1 MKETL
6 DLLRT
11 RRSVVAKVMVP
22 PGPNAEQL
30 ETLLEIAAR
39 VPDHGKLV
47 PWRFVIFE
55 GDARARFGDVLAK
68 RFAELNGDADEDQIA
83 LEAGRFTRAP
93 VVICVVSR
101 TAPHPKVPEWEQV
114 LSAGAVCQNLLIA
127 SSAMGF
133 ASQWITEWYAFDDV
147 TRAAIGLETDEKVAG
162 FVYIASAAEPP
173 GERARPVLGEVVS
186 HWTGEH

>member
-22 PGPNAEQL
+22 PGPSAEQL

-55 GDARARFGDVLAK
+55 GDARARFGDVLAR
-68 RFAELNGDADEDQIA
+68 RFAELNGDADEEQIA

-133 ASQWITEWYAFDDV
+133 ASQWITEWYAFDEV
-147 TRAAIGLETDEKVAG
+147 TRAAIGLGDDEKVAG
-162 FVYIASAAEPP
+162 FIYIASASEPP
-173 GERARPVLGEVVS
+173 GERARPVLDDVVS
-186 HWTGEH
+186 RWTGEH

>member
-1 MKETL
+1 MKDTL
-6 DLLRT
+6 ELLRA
-11 RRSVVAKVMVP
+11 RRSVVAKAMVP
-22 PGPNAEQL
+22 PGPDAEQL
-30 ETLLEIAAR
+30 AVLLEIAAR
-39 VPDHGKLV
+39 VPDHGKLT

-55 GDARARFGDVLAK
+55 GEARERFGEILSE
-68 RFAELNGDADEDQIA
+68 RFAELNPDAGDPEIA
-83 LEAGRFTRAP
+83 AEAARFLRAP

-133 ASQWITEWYAFDDV
+133 ASQWITEWYAFDEN
-147 TRAAIGLETDEKVAG
+147 TRAAIGLEPHEKVAG

-173 GERARPVLGEVVS
+173 GERARPVMSDVVS
-186 HWTGEH
+186 RWAG

>member
-6 DLLRT
+6 DLLRS
-11 RRSVVAKVMVP
+11 RRSVVAKAMVP
-22 PGPNAEQL
+22 PGPNPDQL

-39 VPDHGKLV
+39 VPDHGKLI

-55 GDARARFGDVLAK
+55 GNARARFGQVLAK
-68 RFAELNGDADEDQIA
+68 RFAELNGDADEGQIA
-83 LEAGRFTRAP
+83 LEADRFMRAP

-127 SSAMGF
+127 SSAMGY
-133 ASQWITEWYAFDDV
+133 ASQWITEWYAFDEV
-147 TRAAIGLETDEKVAG
+147 TRAALGLDRDEKVAG
-162 FVYIASAAEPP
+162 FVYIASASEPP
-173 GERARPVLGEVVS
+173 GERARPALGDVVS
-186 HWTGEH
+186 RLDR